1 MKPGFVRVRTEGS
14 EKVLAVAY
22 KKGNQLAI
30 GMVLIN
36 SILSDNYRNIEKNLL
51 VGNLE
56 KSYKQN
62 FGRVKVLSLSLS
74 TEKFS
79 RSLRSQKQEQ

>member
-36 SILSDNYRNIEKNLL
+36 LILSDNFRNIEENLW
-51 VGNLE
+51 VENL
-56 KSYKQN
+56 
-62 FGRVKVLSLSLS
+62 
-74 TEKFS
+74 
-79 RSLRSQKQEQ
+79 

>member
-22 KKGNQLAI
+22 QKGNQLAI

-36 SILSDNYRNIEKNLL
+36 LIFSDNYRNIEENLW
-51 VGNLE
+51 VENL
-56 KSYKQN
+56 
-62 FGRVKVLSLSLS
+62 
-74 TEKFS
+74 
-79 RSLRSQKQEQ
+79 

>member
-30 GMVLIN
+30 VMVLIN
-36 SILSDNYRNIEKNLL
+36 LILSDNYRNIEENLL
-51 VGNLE
+51 VENLG

-74 TEKFS
+74 MEKFS
-79 RSLRSQKQEQ
+79 RSLRSQKQGQ